1 MAAFFVVVSRR
12 PSSRDA
18 RFAPAQISATD
29 AAVVA
34 TRQGYLPPVTTGSS
48 VRLSGMPKVEA
59 VNVGRPR
66 PIERSN
72 GNVETS
78 AIWKEPV
85 SGRVAVRGVNVDGDD
100 QADRSVHGGP
110 DRAVYAYAAED
121 TEWWESE
128 LGREL
133 GPGTF
138 GENLTLRGVD
148 VTGAR
153 VGERWRIG
161 SAVLEVT
168 SPRVPCWKLA
178 KKMDDPRFIK
188 RFAAAGRPGAY
199 LRIIEE
205 GELGPGDE
213 VKIVER
219 PEHDVTLGLFAEAY
233 EHDRTLLPQVLEA
246 DALPAAWRDWIE
258 EVAGRYSSTK

>member
-1 MAAFFVVVSRR
+1 
-12 PSSRDA
+12 
-18 RFAPAQISATD
+18 
-29 AAVVA
+29 
-34 TRQGYLPPVTTGSS
+34 
-48 VRLSGMPKVEA
+48 MPHVEA
-59 VNVGRPR
+59 VNVGTPR

-72 GNVETS
+72 GTVETS
-78 AIWKEPV
+78 SIWKEPV
-85 SGRVAVRGVNVDGDD
+85 SGRVAVRGVNIEGDD

-110 DRAVYAYAAED
+110 DKAVYAYAGED
-121 TEWWESE
+121 TDWWESE

-168 SPRVPCWKLA
+168 SPRIPCWKLA
-178 KKMDDPRFIK
+178 KKMGDPRFIK
-188 RFAAAGRPGAY
+188 QFAQARRPGAY

-205 GELGPGDE
+205 GELAAGDE
-213 VKIVER
+213 VEIVSR
-219 PEHDVTLGLFAEAY
+219 PTADVTVGLFAEAY
-233 EHDRTLLPQVLEA
+233 EHDRSLLPRLLEA
-246 DALPAAWRDWIE
+246 DAMPGDWREWIE
-258 EVAGRYSSTK
+258 RHAERYSRTK

>member
-1 MAAFFVVVSRR
+1 
-12 PSSRDA
+12 
-18 RFAPAQISATD
+18 
-29 AAVVA
+29 
-34 TRQGYLPPVTTGSS
+34 
-48 VRLSGMPKVEA
+48 MPHVEA
-59 VNVGRPR
+59 VNVGTPR

-72 GNVETS
+72 GTVETS
-78 AIWKEPV
+78 SIWKEPV
-85 SGRVAVRGVNVDGDD
+85 SGRVAVRGVNIEGDD

-110 DRAVYAYAAED
+110 DKAVYAYAGED
-121 TEWWESE
+121 TDWWESE

-168 SPRVPCWKLA
+168 SPRIPCWKLA
-178 KKMDDPRFIK
+178 KKMGDPRFIK
-188 RFAAAGRPGAY
+188 QFAQARRPGAY

-205 GELGPGDE
+205 GELAAGDE
-213 VKIVER
+213 VEIVSR
-219 PEHDVTLGLFAEAY
+219 PAADVTVGLFAEAY
-233 EHDRTLLPQVLEA
+233 EHDRSLLPRLLEA
-246 DALPAAWRDWIE
+246 DAMPGDWREWIE
-258 EVAGRYSSTK
+258 RHAERYSRTK